1 MVFACQEDSFLKQ
14 YETKVVSCE
23 KADLKT
29 TLKGSKKTIKGYE
42 VILENTILFPEG
54 GGQPCDYGK
63 LIYDK
68 DGVSYEIPVTQVTRR
83 EDKAVH
89 FIETPL
95 EEGQMVKQV
104 LDWERRHDHMQQH
117 SGQHLITAL
126 ADREFNYSTTS
137 WWLGIDVSYIEMDT
151 NNISPNQMEVLEKL
165 CNDYIKAATRVYVE
179 VYKEDDLQ
187 LKKVRTRG
195 LPEDHK
201 GDVRVVIIDGIES
214 NMCCGTHVTNL
225 SQLQCIKLLGVE
237 KGKKGRSLLH
247 FLAGDR
253 VLKRMNIML
262 QREQTL
268 SSLLNNS
275 ADVHVELVEKLQKA
289 LKLANK
295 NLQLV
300 LKDIAVLEAATL
312 KHTIPK
318 PTYFSLHRNEGDS
331 DFVNVFIREVDDEDI
346 LLFLT
351 TGDEKGAGQMV
362 LHGKPELVSK
372 LGPLVC
378 QELDGKGA
386 GKGKKFQAKVKT
398 LNNRDKAENI
408 IKKMLDINV

>member
-23 KADLKT
+23 NVDLKIVVKGNKT
-29 TLKGSKKTIKGYE
+29 TVKAYE

-68 DGVSYEIPVTQVTRR
+68 DGASCEIPVIQVTRR
-83 EDKAVH
+83 KDKAVH
-89 FIETPL
+89 FVETRL
-95 EEGQMVKQV
+95 EEGQTVRQV

-126 ADREFNYSTTS
+126 ADQEFNYNTTS
-137 WWLGIDVSYIEMDT
+137 WWLGTDTSYIELDA
-151 NNISPNQMEVLEKL
+151 NNVSSDQLEVLEKL
-165 CNDYIKAATRVYVE
+165 CNDYIKAGTKVYVE

-201 GDVRVVIIDGIES
+201 GDIRVVIIEGIES

-225 SQLQCIKLLGVE
+225 CQLQCIKLMGVE
-237 KGKKGRSLLH
+237 KGKKGRCLLH
-247 FLAGDR
+247 FLVGDR
-253 VLKRMNIML
+253 VLKRMNTML
-262 QREQTL
+262 QREQAL
-268 SSLLNNS
+268 STLLNNS
-275 ADVHVELVEKLQKA
+275 ADVHVELVDKLQKS
-289 LKLANK
+289 LKVANK
-295 NLQLV
+295 NLQSA
-300 LKDIAVLEAATL
+300 LKDIALLEAAVVR
-312 KHTIPK
+312 HTVPK
-318 PTYFSLHRNEGDS
+318 PAYFSLHRSEGDS
-331 DFVNVFIREVDDEDI
+331 DFTSAFIREINDEDI

-362 LHGKPELVSK
+362 LHGKPELVSQ
-372 LGPLVC
+372 LGPLIC

-386 GKGKKFQAKVKT
+386 GKGTKFQAKVKN
-398 LNNRDKAENI
+398 LNNRDKAEHI
-408 IKKMLDINV
+408 IQTMLQLEN